1 MHFWFLRTFLNI
13 FSLQPILTC
22 NHKNCEIRPWDLNFC
37 KLEFIYYN
45 DSYHFFLTFS
55 SLQSLLFS
63 APPGLDPIWRLKHAQ
78 TQQGPI
84 CIDPCCICPCLNMH
98 IAMVMYAIYNSI
110 SITGSLGA
118 VVVVI
123 VCNQCLLPLK
133 LRGRIPFMAR
143 ITRYIM

>member
-1 MHFWFLRTFLNI
+1 MIHTI
-13 FSLQPILTC
+13 
-22 NHKNCEIRPWDLNFC
+22 
-37 KLEFIYYN
+37 
-45 DSYHFFLTFS
+45 FLTFS

-110 SITGSLGA
+110 SIIGSQENDFLGT

-133 LRGRIPFMAR
+133 LRVRIPFMAR